1 MLKVSK
7 PSLRNFAVAKLIHKG
22 FRFSLWAVLDRR
34 TGGNEQLLLVP
45 TRVISWPRLV
55 ARFNELMPSVIKLR
69 SARVA
74 LLFGT
79 QISEEDIARA
89 SHTKFLRVELN
100 AVTGFMDNGRINFRL
115 WLVAPTVLASL
126 LIALTLQSPTESN
139 INIPHTK
146 VHSTQKPV
154 SKCSI
159 EPKVGDQMP
168 IANRT
173 PLGIQIGQTRFTL
186 ALSDTLGGL
195 YRIKLVRECDGKQF
209 RLDAWREG
217 KYLMVSKVD

>member
-22 FRFSLWAVLDRR
+22 VRFSLWAVLDRR
-34 TGGNEQLLLVP
+34 TGDNEQLLLVP

-55 ARFNELMPSVIKLR
+55 ARFNELNPSVIKLR
-69 SARVA
+69 SGRVA
-74 LLFGT
+74 LLFGV

-89 SHTKFLRVELN
+89 SRAKFQRVELN
-100 AVTGFMDNGRINFRL
+100 AVTGFIENRRINFRL

-126 LIALTLQSPTESN
+126 LIALTLQSPTGSN
-139 INIPHTK
+139 MNIPIR
-146 VHSTQKPV
+146 VHSKQEPV

-168 IANRT
+168 IPNRT
-173 PLGIQIGQTRFTL
+173 PLGIQIGQTRFSL
-186 ALSDTLGGL
+186 ELSNTLGGL

-217 KYLMVSKVD
+217 KYLLVSKVD

>member
-1 MLKVSK
+1 MLNSAK
-7 PSLRNFAVAKLIHKG
+7 PSLRNFAVSKLIRNG

-34 TGGNEQLLLVP
+34 TGDSEQILLVP

-55 ARFNELMPSVIKLR
+55 AQFNELNPSVIKVR
-69 SARVA
+69 NGRVA
-74 LLFGT
+74 LLFGV

-89 SHTKFLRVELN
+89 SRAKFLRVELN
-100 AVTGFMDNGRINFRL
+100 AVSGFVDNRRINFRL

-126 LIALTLQSPTESN
+126 LIALTLQSPTRPN
-139 INIPHTK
+139 MNIPIK
-146 VHSTQKPV
+146 VHSKQEPV

-159 EPKVGDQMP
+159 EPKVGNQMP
-168 IANRT
+168 TPNRT

-217 KYLMVSKVD
+217 KYLLVSKVD